1 MFDVGFWEL
10 FFIGLI
16 ALLVVGPDR
25 LPALAT
31 HAGRW
36 IARIRLKVRRI
47 KAQIQ
52 NELETEH
59 LKSLVDEHGDELDS
73 LRREVREAKQ
83 EIDHAARTERYGGLA
98 GPKSHPEDMVQ
109 SSGDDDAGTE
119 QVSSGQEE
127 HPDADED
134 DPSTQTDR

>member
-1 MFDVGFWEL
+1 MFDFGFWEL

-36 IARIRLKVRRI
+36 VARIRLKVRRV

-59 LKSLVDEHGDELDS
+59 LKSLVEERGDELDS
-73 LRREVREAKQ
+73 LRKEVRQVKQ
-83 EIDHAARTERYGGLA
+83 EIDHAARTERYSGLA

-109 SSGDDDAGTE
+109 SADDDEEEESNATPSADDGRDDD
-119 QVSSGQEE
+119 SS
-127 HPDADED
+127 PR
-134 DPSTQTDR
+134 TDR